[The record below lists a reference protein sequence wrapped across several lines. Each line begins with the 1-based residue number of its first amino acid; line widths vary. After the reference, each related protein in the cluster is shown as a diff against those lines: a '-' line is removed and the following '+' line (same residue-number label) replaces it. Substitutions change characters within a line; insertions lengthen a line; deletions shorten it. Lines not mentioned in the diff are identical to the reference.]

1 MSTTLELDDDFDL
14 VVEENNFKLITGP
27 NALVQRLETN
37 LQCFAGEWFLDQNLG
52 IPYFQQIF
60 RQKKQIDI
68 GAIASVF
75 REAILDTEG
84 VRAIQSL
91 ELDFEDQTRQLS
103 VTFRVD
109 ATDAT
114 IEETINIS
122 V

>member
-84 VRAIQSL
+84 VRAIQNL